1 MQECVLSLI
10 RIFQG
15 QNRRLCPYT
24 REYWSAKLVFWPT
37 LRSISLYNL
46 VQFGFLKKCHLLF
59 LFWVN
64 LNWLSCHN
72 HFVSISFQSIFEKF
86 LAPVQMVVE
95 NYEVEYL
102 LFSLLSWNKA
112 YRLTWCRYHTFQAI
126 LKYCLKS
133 VQIRSYFWSVFSC
146 IRTEYRKIRTR
157 NNSVSGYFSSNIL
170 IFDIMIIQRE
180 K

>member
-24 REYWSAKLVFWPT
+24 GGYWSAKLVFWQT
-37 LRSISLYNL
+37 LRSISLYKT

-86 LAPVQMVVE
+86 LAPVEMVVE
-95 NYEVEYL
+95 NYEVAYL

-126 LKYCLKS
+126 
-133 VQIRSYFWSVFSC
+133 F
-146 IRTEYRKIRTR
+146 
-157 NNSVSGYFSSNIL
+157 
-170 IFDIMIIQRE
+170 
-180 K
+180 